1 MAARKSLL
9 PIFLLFVSVN
19 ALAILFRA
27 QLESRGFDVDLAMWA
42 NLILCGLTLFSHYL
56 LYKGMR
62 AETTAGFLKAVYGS
76 FLFKLVLV
84 AGLVAVYV
92 LTHRETANKA
102 SLIASMVLYLLY
114 TFVEIRSL
122 LKLSRP
128 NKHA

>member
-19 ALAILFRA
+19 AIVIVFRER
-27 QLESRGFDVDLAMWA
+27 LETRGFDVDLIIWA
-42 NLILCGLTLFSHYL
+42 NLLLCGLTLFSHYL

-62 AETTAGFLKAVYGS
+62 ARTTAGFLKAVYGS

-92 LTHRETANKA
+92 FTHRDTANKG
-102 SLIASMVLYLLY
+102 SLITSMVLYLCY
-114 TFVEIRSL
+114 TFVEVRSL

-128 NKHA
+128 QNHA